1 MFNRGEDMSKKYNLG
16 LEILKIFFWIVCG
29 WLLWVFIFAVFTP
42 SEVDEVIEPF
52 NGASLIFGFFTG
64 VIVSFIMK
72 INLVNNLKQKT
83 LEKDS
88 NIKVLLKRSEKL
100 LEKANKVVD
109 KYMSHEKEIQE
120 KIAKSNRNFRIRS
133 SRQFQGMVEN
143 YPELKANE
151 SILKLIEEIKI
162 SENLI
167 ANEKIVY
174 NNYVMEY
181 NTMIHNFPLSLIK
194 AIVKYEDLAF
204 YEEIEEDVVSD
215 EELGI

>member
-1 MFNRGEDMSKKYNLG
+1 MSKKYNLG

-100 LEKANKVVD
+100 LEKANKVAD

-120 KIAKSNRNFRIRS
+120 KIAKSNRNF
-133 SRQFQGMVEN
+133 
-143 YPELKANE
+143 ELDRVDNFKKLLKI
-151 SILKLIEEIKI
+151 IL
-162 SENLI
+162 N
-167 ANEKIVY
+167 
-174 NNYVMEY
+174 
-181 NTMIHNFPLSLIK
+181 
-194 AIVKYEDLAF
+194 
-204 YEEIEEDVVSD
+204 
-215 EELGI
+215 

>member
-1 MFNRGEDMSKKYNLG
+1 MFNRNVDMSKKYNLG
-16 LEILKIFFWIVCG
+16 LEILKILFWIVCG
-29 WLLWVFIFAVFTP
+29 WLLWVFIFAFFTP
-42 SEVDEVIEPF
+42 SEVDEVIEQF

-100 LEKANKVVD
+100 LEKANKVAD
-109 KYMSHEKEIQE
+109 KYMSHEKEIHE

-151 SILKLIEEIKI
+151 SIKLIEEIKN

-167 ANEKIVY
+167 ANEKVVY

-181 NTMIHNFPLSLIK
+181 NTIIHNFPLH
-194 AIVKYEDLAF
+194 
-204 YEEIEEDVVSD
+204 
-215 EELGI
+215 